1 VPELDTDL
9 WVRRFHRGPA
19 DVPRLVCFPYA
30 GGAANYF
37 FRLSAALEPDI
48 EVLAVQY
55 PGRQDRLDEPLVDDI
70 AVLAERIAA
79 ALPRWVDRAIAFLGH
94 SMGAIVGY
102 EVARRWEAQGQTI
115 EHLYA
120 SGRRPPSR
128 FRPSTLHQRDDA
140 GFLAGLAEF
149 GGQAVELLAHPEL
162 GPLLMPA
169 VRNDYKAIETYRHV
183 PGAPL
188 SCPVTALVGD
198 ADPLVTLDE
207 ARAWAEETT
216 GPFALRV
223 FAGGHFYLTDHLR
236 QVTQIVRASLL
247 SS

>member
-1 VPELDTDL
+1 VPERDTDL
-9 WVRRFHRGPA
+9 WVRRFHRGRA
-19 DVPRLVCFPYA
+19 DVPRLVCFTYA

-55 PGRQDRLDEPLVDDI
+55 PGRQDRMDEPLVDDI

-79 ALPRWVDRAIAFLGH
+79 ALVRWADRPTAFLGH

-102 EVARRWEAQGQTI
+102 EVARRWEAQGLAI

-120 SGRRPPSR
+120 SGRRAPSR
-128 FRPSTLHQRDDA
+128 FRPSTLHERDDD

-149 GGQAVELLAHPEL
+149 GGSALELLTHPEL
-162 GPLLMPA
+162 GPLLLPA

-183 PGAPL
+183 AGAPL

-198 ADPLVTLDE
+198 ADPLVTLDD
-207 ARAWAEETT
+207 ARAWAEATT

-223 FAGGHFYLTDHLR
+223 FAGGHFYLTDHQR
-236 QVTQIVRASLL
+236 QVTQIVRASLI

>member
-1 VPELDTDL
+1 MTDVDTDR
-9 WVRRFHRGPA
+9 WIRRFHPA
-19 DVPRLVCFPYA
+19 REGAPRLVCFPYA
-30 GGAANYF
+30 GGAANFF
-37 FRLSAALEPDI
+37 FRLSAALEPDV

-70 AVLAERIAA
+70 TVLAERGAA
-79 ALPRWVDRAIAFLGH
+79 ALRDRMDRPTAFLGH
-94 SMGAIVGY
+94 SMGAIIGY
-102 EVARRWEAQGQTI
+102 EIARRWEPQGLTI

-120 SGRRPPSR
+120 SGRRAPSR
-128 FRPSTLHQRDDA
+128 FRLSTLHERDDD

-149 GGQAVELLAHPEL
+149 GGPAVELLAHPEL
-162 GPLLMPA
+162 GPLLLPA

-188 SCPVTALVGD
+188 SCPITVLIGD
-198 ADPLVTLDE
+198 ADPLVTKDD
-207 ARAWAEETT
+207 ARAWAEHTT

-223 FAGGHFYLTDHLR
+223 FAGGHFYLADHQR
-236 QVTQIVRASLL
+236 QVTRIVRTSLI